1 MSEALLLELA
11 VGVLPRLP
19 LEVLALRDDGG
30 TIGITILEPRD
41 TRLYCSLSALD
52 AREGLKLT
60 IPVDTDERGGYSIGC
75 EIDQIFFMGGLD
87 SAARLIITE
96 VTRRKAYRAKDRID
110 TTDAATLYILGSAH
124 HPVGECLIARVVDI
138 SPGGIGLTSESPLDR
153 GDRVRIDT
161 VIEGIT
167 IHTEALVVQT
177 STAALAASVPAASSP
192 VCHSQPSTPSND
204 SPRHPKPRNAAPSC
218 RDARSRPHYRLGATA
233 AWLAAG
239 GASNRRCSAL
249 LGAWNEDA
257 HTASC
262 SALISGAVSGTSA

>member
-1 MSEALLLELA
+1 
-11 VGVLPRLP
+11 
-19 LEVLALRDDGG
+19 LRDDGG
-30 TIGITILEPRD
+30 TIGLNLLEPRD
-41 TRLYCSLSALD
+41 TRLYCSLRTLD

-60 IPVDTDERGGYSIGC
+60 LPVDTDERGGYSIGC
-75 EIDQIFFMGGLD
+75 EIDQIFFIGGLD

-177 STAALAASVPAASSP
+177 SSAAFGRFRAGCQFTRLPLATQHALERFTATPKAA
-192 VCHSQPSTPSND
+192 
-204 SPRHPKPRNAAPSC
+204 
-218 RDARSRPHYRLGATA
+218 
-233 AWLAAG
+233 
-239 GASNRRCSAL
+239 
-249 LGAWNEDA
+249 
-257 HTASC
+257 
-262 SALISGAVSGTSA
+262 